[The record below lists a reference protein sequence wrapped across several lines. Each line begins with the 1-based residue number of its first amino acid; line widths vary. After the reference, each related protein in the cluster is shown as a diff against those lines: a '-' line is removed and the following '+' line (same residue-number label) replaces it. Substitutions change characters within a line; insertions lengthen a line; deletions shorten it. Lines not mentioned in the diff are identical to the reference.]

1 MERITSEGKSS
12 AKKYKEVWVLVQK
25 QEKGAKKVNKIV
37 TEENSQKRCRKDKEI
52 FVQARYGN
60 ISLRK
65 LRKWRV
71 GTRKYCTRIK
81 KEVSGEV
88 RDK

>member
-37 TEENSQKRCRKDKEI
+37 TEENSLKRCRKEI

-65 LRKWRV
+65 LRKL
-71 GTRKYCTRIK
+71 K
-81 KEVSGEV
+81 
-88 RDK
+88 